1 MYSKILLVEDNKSDI
16 DLALR
21 AFKKADIKNP
31 IDIAEDGQEALD
43 YIFCKNKFADNDPN
57 ILPALV
63 LLDLKLPI
71 VDGIDVLKAIR
82 SNPIT
87 KKLIVVIL
95 TSSNEE
101 KDLINGYNLGVNSYL
116 IKPVDFK
123 DFLDLIQQVDNYW
136 LKLNKTPLYIK

>member
-95 TSSNEE
+95 TSSKEE